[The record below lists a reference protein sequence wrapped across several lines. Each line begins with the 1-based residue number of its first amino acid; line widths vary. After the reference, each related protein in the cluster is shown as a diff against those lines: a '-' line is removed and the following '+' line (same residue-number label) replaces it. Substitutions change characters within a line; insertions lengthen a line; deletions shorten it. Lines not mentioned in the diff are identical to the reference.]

1 MPLEPGMRIGRI
13 RVDALLGAGGMGEVY
28 RGWDEKLERAV
39 ALKVVHS
46 DGRLDAAMRARFL
59 REARALSRLD
69 HPNICRLYDVLER
82 DDGDY
87 LVLELVEGTTL
98 RARMENGLGKSEAI
112 DVALQVAR
120 ALAATHARGV
130 VHRDLKPDNI
140 MITADGVVKVL
151 DFGLARPTDEARVVH
166 AAEVDVAFDTEDVE
180 KTAVLGRPMTTTDAS
195 HTSAGS
201 LVGTLHYMSP
211 EQARALPLSE
221 ASDVYSLGIVL
232 YELLAPGRAAYGPVE
247 SMTDLLTLV
256 RQAEVVPHDFR
267 DRAVSA
273 LLRRMLALHPADRAG
288 ADEIVHALEQIRE
301 RPSRLRRRVVAS
313 FTALFIV
320 ALVTV
325 VFFASRQ
332 LARTERLYSAARGR
346 IAILPFRNATGD
358 ASLQWIE
365 NGLAELVVEGTRR
378 ARGADVV
385 PLEAVTR
392 AMQGLRIRGDGS
404 ANLTDAQ
411 RHALLTSLGADVLI
425 APVVTADEGKY
436 TIRYA
441 ALTPDRAESPR
452 EASST
457 VLVEAARQMS
467 VELAQ
472 RIDPA
477 SAAAVRARY
486 SLDSVANM
494 LYAMGAQELRT
505 RGPRV
510 AAHYFTVCLDRDPEF
525 LAAKMQLADCLK
537 AMADNA
543 GAAKL
548 LEETM
553 AEARTRN
560 DREMVARALITRSR
574 WAVDD
579 GGYAV
584 AERSGHE
591 ALAIA
596 RALGDQD
603 LVGRAH
609 ASIGTS
615 FWRMGRLDDARAQ
628 FEEGLKIFVALRDPQ
643 QQAQLH
649 NNLGVLEDSVPDFR
663 AAAANYE
670 KAVALADRINDRYL
684 GATVIGNLA
693 GVYAGNGDLARAE
706 TLTRRQIALTRE
718 ISDTASEVYGLGN
731 LGLYLWAQG
740 KEAEAVQI
748 TREGAA
754 LAAKLGNRR
763 VETVLL
769 ANLAV
774 AETKLGDLAA
784 ARTHGAAAL
793 EKVAGLNDPEVERDV
808 HLALAYT
815 RIRGGRLAD
824 AERAIARSE
833 AWRINARCVLM
844 RGRLA
849 YARGEYP
856 RALELIR
863 RAKGMEEVWLIQ
875 NEQMVRAFEESA
887 RTGRPA
893 SVKFEG
899 EVSSPSS

>member
-1 MPLEPGMRIGRI
+1 
-13 RVDALLGAGGMGEVY
+13 MGEVY

-46 DGRLDAAMRARFL
+46 DSRLDAAMRARFL

-98 RARMENGLGKSEAI
+98 RARMEDGLRKPEAL

-130 VHRDLKPDNI
+130 VHRDLKPDNV

-151 DFGLARPTDEARVVH
+151 DFGLARPTDEARMVR
-166 AAEVDVAFDTEDVE
+166 AAEADVAFDSDDFE
-180 KTAVLGRPMTTTDAS
+180 KTAVLGLPMRTTDAS
-195 HTSAGS
+195 QTSAGS

-232 YELLAPGRAAYGPVE
+232 YELLAPGRTAYGPVE
-247 SMTDLLTLV
+247 SMTDLLALV
-256 RQAEVVPHDFR
+256 RQAEVVPYDFR

-273 LLRRMLALHPADRAG
+273 LLRRMLALHPADRAR
-288 ADEIVHALEQIRE
+288 ADEVVHALEQLRE
-301 RPSRLRRRVVAS
+301 RPSRLRRRAVAS
-313 FTALFIV
+313 FAALLIV
-320 ALVTV
+320 TLVTV
-325 VFFASRQ
+325 VFFVSQ
-332 LARTERLYSAARGR
+332 KLARSERLYSAARGR

-365 NGLAELVVEGTRR
+365 NGLAELVVEGTQR

-392 AMQGLRIRGDGS
+392 AMQGLHIAG
-404 ANLTDAQ
+404 NLTDAQ
-411 RHALLTSLGADVLI
+411 RSALLTSLSADVLI
-425 APVVTADEGKY
+425 APVVTADAEGKY

-467 VELAQ
+467 IDLVQ

-548 LEETM
+548 LEEMM
-553 AEARTRN
+553 AQARTRN

-579 GGYAV
+579 GDYTVG
-584 AERSGHE
+584 ERSGRE

-609 ASIGTS
+609 ASIGTA

-628 FEEGLKIFVALRDPQ
+628 FEESLKIFVALRDPQ
-643 QQAQLH
+643 QQAQIY

-670 KAVALADRINDRYL
+670 KAASLADRVNDRYL
-684 GATVIGNLA
+684 SATVIGNLA

-706 TLTRRQIALTRE
+706 ALTRRQIALTRE

-740 KEAEAVQI
+740 KEPEAVQV
-748 TREGAA
+748 TRDGAA

-784 ARTHGAAAL
+784 ARIHGAAAL
-793 EKVAGLNDPEVERDV
+793 EKMSGLNDPEVERDV

-815 RIRGGRLAD
+815 RIREGRLAD
-824 AERAIARSE
+824 AERSIDRSE
-833 AWRINARCVLM
+833 EWRINARCVLM

-849 YARGEYP
+849 YARGDYP

-875 NEQMVRAFEESA
+875 NEQMHRAFEESA

-893 SVKFEG
+893 SVRFEG